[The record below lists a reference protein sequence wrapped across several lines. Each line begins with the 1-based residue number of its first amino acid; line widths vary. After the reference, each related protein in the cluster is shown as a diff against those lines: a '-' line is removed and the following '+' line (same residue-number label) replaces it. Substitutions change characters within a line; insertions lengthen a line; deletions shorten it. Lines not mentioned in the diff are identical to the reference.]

1 MQFIKFHGFGNDYL
15 VFEAEGLAHVE
26 SLNEFAR
33 DVCDR
38 HYGAG
43 ADGIT
48 VVSRSED
55 DGADFAVRIFNAD
68 GSEAGLSG
76 NGTRCTVAY
85 LYYRGLWSKEEL
97 RLRTRTG
104 VKRYRLRENLSDGHY
119 WFEAELGQP
128 GFQSASIPMLTGEPL
143 ERVINYPIDVLGKT
157 LRVTALSVG
166 NPNCIIFV
174 DDFDELDW
182 RSAGRVLERHE
193 QFPERTNV
201 VFVRVVDRN
210 NIEVRLWE
218 RGVGETFSSGTCS
231 CAAAIAS
238 CINDKTER
246 NVNVHTQGGLIEVL
260 WREDD
265 EIVMTGRADV
275 VYSGEWLGK
284 AGVRSQN
291 SESRRG

>member
-1 MQFIKFHGFGNDYL
+1 MQFIKFHGFGNDYI
-15 VFEAEGLAHVE
+15 VFEADGVAGVS

-33 DVCDR
+33 EVCDR

-48 VVSRSED
+48 VVNSSED
-55 DGADFAVRIFNAD
+55 DLSDFTVRIFNAD

-85 LYYRGLWSKEEL
+85 LYYRGLWSKDEL

-104 VKRYRLRENLSDGHY
+104 VKLYRLRNTLSDGHY

-128 GFQSASIPMLTGEPL
+128 GFQSASIPMLTDEPR
-143 ERVINYPIDVLGKT
+143 ERVIDYAINVEGKT

-182 RSAGRVLERHE
+182 RSTGRALENHK

-201 VFVRVVDRN
+201 VFVRVEDRN

-231 CAAAIAS
+231 CAAAVAS
-238 CINDKTER
+238 CINSKTER

-260 WREDD
+260 WRDD
-265 EIVMTGRADV
+265 NEIVMTGRADV
-275 VYSGEWLGK
+275 VYSGEWLGRK
-284 AGVRSQN
+284 
-291 SESRRG
+291 

>member
-1 MQFIKFHGFGNDYL
+1 MQFIKFHGFGNDYI
-15 VFEAEGLAHVE
+15 VFEADGVAGVS

-33 DVCDR
+33 EVCDR

-48 VVSRSED
+48 VVNSSED
-55 DGADFAVRIFNAD
+55 DLSDFTVRIFNAD

-85 LYYRGLWSKEEL
+85 LYYRGLWSKDEL

-104 VKRYRLRENLSDGHY
+104 VKLYRLRNTLSDGHY

-128 GFQSASIPMLTGEPL
+128 GFQSASIPMLTDEPR
-143 ERVINYPIDVLGKT
+143 ERVIDYAINVEGKT

-182 RSAGRVLERHE
+182 RSTGRALENHK

-201 VFVRVVDRN
+201 VFVRVEDRY

-231 CAAAIAS
+231 CAAAVAS
-238 CINDKTER
+238 CINSKTER

-260 WREDD
+260 WRDD
-265 EIVMTGRADV
+265 NEIVMTGRADV
-275 VYSGEWLGK
+275 VYSGEWLGRK
-284 AGVRSQN
+284 
-291 SESRRG
+291 

>member
-1 MQFIKFHGFGNDYL
+1 MQFTKFHGFGNDYL
-15 VFEAEGLAHVE
+15 VFEAEQVAGVS

-33 DVCDR
+33 EVCDR

-55 DGADFAVRIFNAD
+55 DGADFTVRIFNAD

-85 LYYRGLWSKEEL
+85 LYYRGLWSKDEL

-104 VKRYRLRENLSDGHY
+104 VKRYRLRESLNEGHY

-128 GFQSASIPMLTGEPL
+128 GFASASIPMLTDEPR
-143 ERVINYPIDVLGKT
+143 ERVINYPVNVDDKT

-182 RSAGRVLERHE
+182 RSAGRSLERHE

-201 VFVRVVDRN
+201 VFVRVVDRS

-218 RGVGETFSSGTCS
+218 RGVGETLSSGTCS
-231 CAAAIAS
+231 CAAAVAS
-238 CINDKTER
+238 SINNRTER
-246 NVNVHTQGGLIEVL
+246 HVNVHTEGGLIKVL

-275 VYSGEWLGK
+275 VYSGEWLGEK
-284 AGVRSQN
+284 L
-291 SESRRG
+291 